1 MRHPV
6 PGTWW
11 TLLCPTF
18 PVPLATF
25 HRLFSVPGVAPQGL
39 SLAFCTMGTETGST
53 ELGAGPGCVH
63 SGSEPQ
69 ASSRSG
75 PGSASNR
82 PRFLCHQV
90 VTETWLGRVLG
101 HPIPVPPTA
110 LQKQVKPSWEGPQEV
125 VNTRRS
131 RWRPPYL
138 LLLAVLDA
146 NVCGHVSP
154 RHHLPLHCLR
164 EPSTPTIKLIQ

>member
-69 ASSRSG
+69 ASSRPRERVQPAPTPLSSG
-75 PGSASNR
+75 CDGDMAWQSPGAPHPCPPNR
-82 PRFLCHQV
+82 PTEAGEAQLGGATGSSQHSKEQV
-90 VTETWLGRVLG
+90 E
-101 HPIPVPPTA
+101 TA
-110 LQKQVKPSWEGPQEV
+110 LPAALSCSGRQRV
-125 VNTRRS
+125 
-131 RWRPPYL
+131 RP
-138 LLLAVLDA
+138 
-146 NVCGHVSP
+146 
-154 RHHLPLHCLR
+154 R
-164 EPSTPTIKLIQ
+164 EPTTSPAPPLSPGTLNTTIKLIQ